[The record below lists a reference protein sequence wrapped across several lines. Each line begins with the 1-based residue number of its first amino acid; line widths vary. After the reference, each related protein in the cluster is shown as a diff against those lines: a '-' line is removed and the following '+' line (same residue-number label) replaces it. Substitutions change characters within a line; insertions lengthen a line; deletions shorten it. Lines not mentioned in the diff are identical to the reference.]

1 VLTEPWEKKGGDKI
15 VKMPFEKM
23 EREISGGTELQAGVT
38 KVTHKIHV
46 TMRDSSNNSVDAAT
60 LVVAL
65 SASGNDIIEFVSF
78 MQSLSVQGS
87 YKASDNKGVGMSAGI
102 IDDIDEDTT
111 VKALAQATAGSA
123 LVSVITSFSKA
134 AREAGEEG
142 DDDGGVCSEDDRR
155 RLTTVQGVYEA
166 LSSASISHIFW
177 ATLGL
182 AMLLSITLIFVLRPR
197 RNKKQLQVT
206 EATKNGDVAPSRK
219 LWRWYGCVAVGAA
232 VGGLML
238 HQAPLPAYGTSDLTF
253 QHRSLATSSAYSKNN
268 TKLNRKLKVG
278 KHSMLKRKTT
288 TRATTKTTQAADSA
302 SSSDVEEG
310 RRTSTVS
317 AYNTYTDRGWCG
329 GGVDQYVGSTSTA
342 QTCWERCWNDYYQE
356 SLVSID
362 WWAYSGSCYCQV
374 GR

>member
-1 VLTEPWEKKGGDKI
+1 MLTEPWEKKGGDKI

-197 RNKKQLQVT
+197 
-206 EATKNGDVAPSRK
+206 
-219 LWRWYGCVAVGAA
+219 
-232 VGGLML
+232 
-238 HQAPLPAYGTSDLTF
+238 
-253 QHRSLATSSAYSKNN
+253 
-268 TKLNRKLKVG
+268 
-278 KHSMLKRKTT
+278 
-288 TRATTKTTQAADSA
+288 
-302 SSSDVEEG
+302 
-310 RRTSTVS
+310 
-317 AYNTYTDRGWCG
+317 
-329 GGVDQYVGSTSTA
+329 
-342 QTCWERCWNDYYQE
+342 
-356 SLVSID
+356 
-362 WWAYSGSCYCQV
+362 
-374 GR
+374 